1 VRHQYPTAAGN
12 SRAPPRINRSG
23 PRAIISRHESFDA
36 CRRTKKDPKAMSRVK
51 KLLKRNVWG
60 PALVGLA
67 LSATFVTAAAA
78 QQPATGGVRGRVRV
92 GAGTPAGINV
102 TVRQGERE
110 VRETRTNSKGEFEI
124 AGLAPGAYGLT
135 FRKPG
140 VQVGRMNVEV
150 KAGKVL
156 SLPKDKL
163 FLPVDEGAIAFI
175 RGSVFN
181 GAGRGFAGVK
191 VELEL
196 LGADGKARKLDERV
210 TNSLGQFAFRMT
222 PEPARYRVTAK
233 ADGMEPAAAEVAVD
247 SAAIFRVGLTLERR
261 K

>member
-1 VRHQYPTAAGN
+1 M
-12 SRAPPRINRSG
+12 
-23 PRAIISRHESFDA
+23 
-36 CRRTKKDPKAMSRVK
+36 AMSRVK
-51 KLLKRNVWG
+51 KLFRLKVWG
-60 PALVGLA
+60 AVVLGLM
-67 LSATFVTAAAA
+67 LTATTTPSAA
-78 QQPATGGVRGRVRV
+78 QQPTTGGVRGRVRV
-92 GAGTPAGINV
+92 GAGTPEGVNV

-110 VRETRTNSKGEFEI
+110 VREARTNAKGEFEV
-124 AGLAPGAYGLT
+124 AGLAPGNYGLV

-140 VQVGRMNVEV
+140 VQVGRMTVEI

-175 RGSVFN
+175 RGSVFD
-181 GAGRGFAGVK
+181 ATGRGFAGAK

-196 LGADGKARKLDERV
+196 KREDGTYKKMDDRV
-210 TNSLGQFAFRMT
+210 TNGLGQFAFRMT

-233 ADGMEPAAAEVAVD
+233 ADGMEPATAEVAVD

>member
-1 VRHQYPTAAGN
+1 
-12 SRAPPRINRSG
+12 
-23 PRAIISRHESFDA
+23 
-36 CRRTKKDPKAMSRVK
+36 M
-51 KLLKRNVWG
+51 WG
-60 PALVGLA
+60 RLA
-67 LSATFVTAAAA
+67 LGLVLLAAAA
-78 QQPATGGVRGRVRV
+78 PASSSQQPTTGGVRGRVRV
-92 GAGTPAGINV
+92 GAGNPEGINV

-110 VRETRTNSKGEFEI
+110 VREARTNAKGEFEV

-140 VQVGRMNVEV
+140 VQVGRMSVEI
-150 KAGKVL
+150 KAGKVV

-175 RGSVFN
+175 RGSVFD
-181 GAGRGFAGVK
+181 GAGRGFAGAR

-196 LGADGKARKLDERV
+196 IRGDGTSRKVDDRV
-210 TNSLGQFAFRMT
+210 TNGLGQFAFRMT

-233 ADGMEPAAAEVAVD
+233 ADGMEPATAEVSVD
-247 SAAIFRVGLTLERR
+247 SAAIFRVGLTLTRR